1 MTHDEAIARCQELN
15 QAQDSEQHWFVKETR
30 PDDWELVSVGVPGQ
44 HRRGPLTETSQA
56 RPEPAVPP
64 DPRPSVMRDVPA
76 YGPY

>member
-15 QAQDSEQHWFVKETR
+15 QAPDREQHWFVKQTR
-30 PDDWELVSVGVPGQ
+30 PDDWELVSVDVPGRHQ
-44 HRRGPLTETSQA
+44 RGPLKESTQA

-64 DPRPSVMRDVPA
+64 DPRPSVMRDLPA